1 MRRLAAA
8 GLALAVLAGCA
19 FTRTPKVPMPVE
31 TLAAAPERGRVLFVL
46 LPGMF
51 DGPDGFRDAG
61 FPEAARSAGVDADLV
76 GADAHFG
83 YYRERTILTRLRED
97 VIQPARE
104 RGYEEIWLV
113 GVSLGGVGS
122 ILYARDHP
130 DDVDGI
136 LLLAPYLGK
145 KKQVRRI
152 ADAGGVIAWVPGE
165 GEDGFPWEMW
175 LWFQEVAR
183 APGEWPRIYLG
194 YGDRDKLA
202 PANALLAAILPE
214 DHVFVTQG
222 GHEWGPWLALWEA
235 FLGSGAVT
243 TVTPSGAGSPSRR

>member
-8 GLALAVLAGCA
+8 LLALTVLGGCA
-19 FTRTPKVPMPVE
+19 FTRSPKVPMPVE
-31 TLAAAPERGRVLFVL
+31 TLAAAPERSRVLFVL

-61 FPEAARSAGVDADLV
+61 FPEAARSAGLDADLV
-76 GADAHFG
+76 SPDAHFG
-83 YYRERTILTRLRED
+83 YYRERTILSRLRED
-97 VIQPARE
+97 VVLPARG
-104 RGYEEIWLV
+104 RGYDEIWLV
-113 GVSLGGVGS
+113 GISLGGVGS
-122 ILYARDHP
+122 ILYAREHP
-130 DDVDGI
+130 ADIDGI

-152 ADAGGVIAWVPGE
+152 AEAGGVLEWAPVE

-183 APGEWPRIYLG
+183 APEEWPPIYLG

-214 DHVFVTQG
+214 DHVFMTEG
-222 GHEWGPWLALWEA
+222 GHNWKPWVGLWEA
-235 FLGSGAVT
+235 FLESGAVT
-243 TVTPSGAGSPSRR
+243 TVTPSDAGSPSRR